1 MARFSRS
8 NGVLVVELSLEE
20 AIETQADVTCGLCHK
35 RITSTIYKPVNDF
48 SNYCPHCISRS
59 TKITERDKYRKYFIE
74 SGEET
79 VWKARVTSICRKH
92 GIVVNDCS

>member
-20 AIETQADVTCGLCHK
+20 AIRTQADVTCGLCHK

-48 SNYCPHCISRS
+48 SNYCPNCISRATRIS
-59 TKITERDKYRKYFIE
+59 EQDKYRKYFIE
-74 SGEET
+74 NGEET
-79 VWKARVTSICRKH
+79 VWKAKVTDVCRRN
-92 GIVVNDCS
+92 GIIVKDWS